1 MSPAVFQV
9 SATSWEGFET
19 EPVSTSPIGAVDEA
33 RKLMGSGDYR
43 RVSIHDDEGQAVTVW
58 TLRAGEWVPTPE
70 ELPHE
75 P

>member
-1 MSPAVFQV
+1 MSPAVLQV

-19 EPVSTSPIGAVDEA
+19 APGSTSPIGAVDEA

-58 TLRAGEWVPTPE
+58 TLQAGEWIPTQQVTQ
-70 ELPHE
+70 
-75 P
+75 